1 MSNSQ
6 SMVADELSAV
16 LDKLFQQFGSWK
28 VLSALASAVWRSW
41 RGDHGQWLFNDSAD
55 LSDWMRRD
63 IGLDGRSE
71 GRARPGAPEWER
83 WR

>member
-16 LDKLFQQFGSWK
+16 LDKLFLQFGSRK
-28 VLSALASAVWRSW
+28 MLSALALAVWRNW
-41 RGDHGQWLFNDSAD
+41 RGDQERWLFNDTTD

-71 GRARPGAPEWER
+71 GLGRPGAPEWER